1 MRNQKLD
8 FSFCVIVRNWTKHDL
23 LELVSLLFRFIYSI
37 IGLANNDNESTEK

>member
-1 MRNQKLD
+1 MWNHKLN
-8 FSFCVIVRNWTKHDL
+8 FSFFVIVRNLTKHDL